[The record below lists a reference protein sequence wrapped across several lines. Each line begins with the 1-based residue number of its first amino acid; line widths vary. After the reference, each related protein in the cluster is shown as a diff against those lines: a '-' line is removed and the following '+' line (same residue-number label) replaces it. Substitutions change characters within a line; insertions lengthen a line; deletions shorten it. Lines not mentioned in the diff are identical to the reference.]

1 MSMRMREVVLEVL
14 GNIFVVLTESANVI
28 GWFCRI
34 VEFRSSSDAA
44 RAIRDL
50 H

>member
-1 MSMRMREVVLEVL
+1 MCLKMIEENLKEL
-14 GNIFVVLTESANVI
+14 GNIFVLATVCDF
-28 GWFCRI
+28 GWLCRI
-34 VEFRSSSDAA
+34 VEFRSSADAA